1 MMQLDIEIARM
12 SDIEAKSALKRLITT
27 LSECMP
33 CDFNDEIDTECPVKE
48 SCRKNSRPC
57 DLAWLHFAKGDKNER

>member
-1 MMQLDIEIARM
+1 MTEIDIEIARM
-12 SDIEAKSALKRLITT
+12 SDVEAKNALKRLIKT

-33 CDFNDEIDTECPVKE
+33 CDFNDEIDTECPVRE

-57 DLAWLHFAKGDKNER
+57 DVAWLDFAREAE